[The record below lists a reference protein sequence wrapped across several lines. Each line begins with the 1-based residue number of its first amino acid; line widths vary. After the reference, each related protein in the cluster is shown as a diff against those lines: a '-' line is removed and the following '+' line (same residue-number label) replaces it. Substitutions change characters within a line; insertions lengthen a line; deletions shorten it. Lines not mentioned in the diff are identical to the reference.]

1 MFSFRPAAFA
11 AAFVALGSGAH
22 AFETLEIGDFGATPA
37 TAFVLAAGT
46 DEIYGTIS
54 PDDPYGADLYVF
66 SLAAPT
72 TLKIEMLM
80 AGGDANLLLFDALG
94 RGLAG
99 DDDDRGGCGGR
110 IGTGLDSCLDLSLAA
125 GTYYLAAG
133 PNNIMGYTSSD
144 DIFLSND
151 WGVLSSPTA
160 ETLAYVRLGAT
171 PYSTTDT
178 YHILF
183 SAAVDATPS
192 AVPLPG
198 TLPLAAAGLG
208 ALGLLARRRRA

>member
-94 RGLAG
+94 RGLAL
-99 DDDDRGGCGGR
+99 GR
-110 IGTGLDSCLDLSLAA
+110 LDLSRPRGSERRDLRVALTQLIREA
-125 GTYYLAAG
+125 VSIGG
-133 PNNIMGYTSSD
+133 QRVEVRRMPR
-144 DIFLSND
+144 DIGLERRD
-151 WGVLSSPTA
+151 GRVVPLLGDGVLVFDRS
-160 ETLAYVRLGAT
+160 EL
-171 PYSTTDT
+171 
-178 YHILF
+178 
-183 SAAVDATPS
+183 
-192 AVPLPG
+192 VPRP
-198 TLPLAAAGLG
+198 
-208 ALGLLARRRRA
+208 